1 MSGKSL
7 LIAGKRRVL
16 LIFILI
22 MALMGGIFQ
31 MPVFGEPVGMEEMG
45 AQENPGSPLPPPND
59 LDTETPE
66 NEDVMIYEESKVEE
80 EETAGPVIELPQ
92 WSGFSGSEAKPGCF
106 YETNSGIYLG
116 ISRKDGFLVSYNNGI
131 SWEEKN
137 NGLPRKTVYP
147 FAEPR
152 VRRITALGVDPVNN
166 ERLAVTTATGLYL
179 STDFGENW
187 QRVKT
192 VPEGVYLT
200 AVALSPHEPA
210 TIAVGT
216 AYSGI
221 FESKDLGA
229 SWRKISG
236 GLFFLLQ
243 SRYAEEIS
251 ALTYHPEDEEALFFA
266 CGFGK
271 ELYRLDRVAETATAF
286 SLPSI
291 EDQPE
296 TIEEMA
302 KKKRRTV
309 PESITGLHFRLND
322 SPPGFWLK
330 EDWVLEVVTTEHKRS
345 YSLTFMSLLKEE
357 INKGRIDTLLSAE
370 AEERRLK
377 AAEKYGL
384 YVNYAWKKFEDH
396 LPFIKEHNLNSIV
409 VDFKN
414 DQGYLTYNTKLPLA
428 KKIGAVNQKFRI
440 EELIEKAHANGVYV
454 IGRVVVFKDRQLH
467 KYNNYQ
473 YALWDK
479 VTNKPWVTKEYW
491 VDPFA
496 PEVWEYNIAIAKE
509 LEELGVD
516 EIQFD
521 YIRFPTDGDLS
532 RVAFRHRRPGMLK
545 VDALESFLAM
555 AREKLQ
561 IPISTDLY
569 GFNCWYRMEG
579 LTGQNADV
587 FSDYIDVISPMF
599 YPSHFPASFY
609 GKETYID
616 RARIIYEEGVAR
628 AAAIVEDRSLIRP
641 YVQAFLLG
649 RELKM
654 KAPQYTQYLLKQI
667 EGTQAAP
674 SSGFTLWNNSNNYY
688 MVKDPL
694 GPFILDQE
702 EETYLK
708 Q

>member
-1 MSGKSL
+1 MSGKRLFIS
-7 LIAGKRRVL
+7 GKRPGL
-16 LIFILI
+16 LIFLLI
-22 MALMGGIFQ
+22 MALMGGAF
-31 MPVFGEPVGMEEMG
+31 PGLVSGESEALKETG
-45 AQENPGSPLPPPND
+45 AQEYLETLLPPPDD
-59 LDTETPE
+59 LPLKAPE
-66 NEDVMIYEESKVEE
+66 NEEEMINGEFQVLK
-80 EETAGPVIELPQ
+80 EETVGPVIELPQ
-92 WSGFSGSEAKPGCF
+92 WSGFTGSEIKPGCF

-116 ISRKDGFLVSYNNGI
+116 ISREDGFLVSYNNGI
-131 SWEEKN
+131 TWEEKN

-147 FAEPR
+147 FAEPK

-166 ERLAVTTATGLYL
+166 ERVAVTTATGLYL

-187 QRVKT
+187 QRVKS

-200 AVALSPHEPA
+200 AVALSPHDPA

-221 FESKDLGA
+221 FESRDLGA

-236 GLFFLLQ
+236 GLYFLFQ
-243 SRYAEEIS
+243 SRYTEEIS
-251 ALTYHPEDEEALFFA
+251 ALTYYPEDEETLFFA

-271 ELYRLDRVAETATAF
+271 ELYRFDRVAETATLF
-286 SLPSI
+286 PLPSTG
-291 EDQPE
+291 EQPE
-296 TIEEMA
+296 MPGETGGKE
-302 KKKRRTV
+302 RRTV
-309 PESITGLHFRLND
+309 PQSITGLHFRLND

-330 EDWVLEVVTTEHKRS
+330 DDWVLEVVTTAHKRS

-357 INKGRIDTLLSAE
+357 ISKGRTPTLSAK

-377 AAEKYGL
+377 SAEKYGL

-396 LPFIKEHNLNSIV
+396 LPLIKEHKLNSIV

-414 DQGYLTYNTKLPLA
+414 DQGYLTYNTKLDLA
-428 KKIGAVNQKFRI
+428 KEIGAVNQKFRI
-440 EELIEKAHANGVYV
+440 EELIEEAHANGVYV

-479 VTNKPWVTKEYW
+479 VTNKPWVMKEYW

-555 AREKLQ
+555 AREKLR

-587 FSDYIDVISPMF
+587 FSDYVDVISPMF

-609 GKETYID
+609 GKENYID

-628 AAAIVEDRSLIRP
+628 AAAIVEGRSLIRP

-674 SSGFTLWNNSNNYY
+674 SSGFTLWNNSNDYY
-688 MVKDPL
+688 MVKKPL
-694 GPFILDQE
+694 GPFIQD
-702 EETYLK
+702 
-708 Q
+708 